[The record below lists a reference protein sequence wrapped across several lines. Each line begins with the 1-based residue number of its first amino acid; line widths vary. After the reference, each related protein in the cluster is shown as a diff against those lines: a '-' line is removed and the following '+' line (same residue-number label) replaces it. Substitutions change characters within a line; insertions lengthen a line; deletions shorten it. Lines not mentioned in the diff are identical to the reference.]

1 MAIEL
6 TEGYVD
12 GLAPNA
18 AAIKNAKGLIQKNK
32 LVLLQ
37 QTEDGTLLFG
47 ECAGS
52 GKSNYACS
60 VDFIQPDKEPTSRCS
75 CPSRQFPCKHA
86 LALMYA
92 YVAGQ
97 TFTTATIPEDIA
109 DKRAKIEKREEKAAA
124 VEADPTLKA
133 VPKKKTVNKN
143 ALKKKVQAQLEGL
156 DILEKFTLSLI
167 RNGLSTVDAT
177 VIKGIQEH
185 VKQMG
190 NYYLTGAQVELRR
203 LAGLLS
209 PKNNPEAN
217 YTYAV
222 EQLTLIHALI
232 RKGRAHLQS
241 KLEDPELAL
250 DGESTI
256 EEWLG
261 HAWQLSELEQHQRM
275 IEGAELIQLAF
286 TSYDDSGRMEFVD
299 LGYWL
304 ELGTPHIRRTLQYRP
319 YKAAKH
325 IREEDTFTEIACPKP
340 LYVYPGDLN
349 PRVRWE
355 SLTTRAVTEQDVQSI
370 HAQAYTSFA
379 EGFKMIKNQLKN
391 PLADPYP
398 TLLLQVSQFYQ
409 SEDGQLVIQD
419 AVGQSIGLKDIS
431 LPIGTSTGL
440 LPYLPQETLQ
450 DVTVLL
456 VFEHQIDTGQ
466 LIAQPLSIINGNGIM
481 RLLY

>member
-6 TEGYVD
+6 TEAYVD

-32 LVLLQ
+32 LVQLHQ
-37 QTEDGTLLFG
+37 SEDATLLFG

-60 VDFIQPDKEPTSRCS
+60 VDFIQTDKEPTSRCN

-92 YVAGQ
+92 YVSGN
-97 TFTTATIPEDIA
+97 TFTTATIPEDII
-109 DKRAKIEKREEKAAA
+109 DKRTKIEKREEKAAA
-124 VEADPTLKA
+124 IEADPTLKPA
-133 VPKKKTVNKN
+133 PKKKTVNKT
-143 ALKKKVQAQLEGL
+143 ALKKKVQAQLDGL
-156 DILEKFTLSLI
+156 DILEKLTLSLI
-167 RNGLSTVDAT
+167 RNGLGTVDTT
-177 VIKGIQEH
+177 VIKSINEH

-190 NYYLTGAQVELRR
+190 NYYLTGAQIELRR
-203 LAGLLS
+203 LAILLS
-209 PKNNPEAN
+209 PKNNPESN

-232 RKGRAHLQS
+232 RKGRTHLQS
-241 KLEDPELAL
+241 KLEDLELSL
-250 DGESTI
+250 DHESTI

-261 HAWQLSELEQHQRM
+261 HAWQLSELQQYNRTVDQ
-275 IEGAELIQLAF
+275 AELIQLAF
-286 TSYDDSGRMEFVD
+286 TSYDDASRMEFVD

-304 ELGTPHIRRTLQYRP
+304 ELGTPHLRRTLQYRP

-325 IREEDTFTEIACPKP
+325 IREEDTFTEIACPQP
-340 LYVYPGDLN
+340 LYIYPGDLN

-355 SLTTRAVTEQDVQSI
+355 KLTTRTVTEQDVQSI
-370 HAQAYTSFA
+370 HAQAYVSFA
-379 EGFKMIKNQLKN
+379 EAIKVVKNQLKN

-398 TLLLQVSQFYQ
+398 ALLLHVSSFQQ
-409 SEDGQLVIQD
+409 NEEGQLAIIDNQ
-419 AVGQSIGLKDIS
+419 GQSIGLADIS
-431 LPIGTSTGL
+431 LAIGTSTGL
-440 LPYLPQETLQ
+440 LPYLPEDALQ
-450 DVTVLL
+450 HVTALV
-456 VFEHQIDTGQ
+456 VFEHQMDTGR